1 MGKCENEMQDLI
13 IYRLQR
19 RQVQLK
25 ANPSKILIFK
35 YIKCSEGTTLL

>member
-1 MGKCENEMQDLI
+1 MGKCENEMQGSI

-25 ANPSKILIFK
+25 ADPSKILIVK
-35 YIKCSEGTTLL
+35 YINCSEGDTRL